1 VRFFTDSDVQA
12 LLTMEQAI
20 RLVRQGFQDLAS
32 GRARN
37 HTRKHL
43 ELPGANALHTMAAG
57 NETYFGAKVYSVNAR
72 GGYHFAVLLFA
83 ADDGRLLG
91 VFEAGALTRLRTGAA
106 SAVATDVLAPPDSET
121 VAILG
126 TGIQARAQLEG
137 LIAVRPVRL
146 ALCWDP
152 DSERRSR
159 FAAECARD
167 FRIQVIASETGES
180 AVRAAGIIVT
190 ATNARTPVLETG
202 WVRPGAHIN
211 AIGANYPAT
220 RELPDGILRKA
231 ALIATDSIGQALE
244 ESGDL
249 ISMGE
254 EGRPKLVE
262 LSDLVAGKA
271 ARPASPQAVTIFK
284 SNGIAIEDVVV
295 AGYVYE
301 AAEKKRPAYS

>member
-1 VRFFTDSDVQA
+1 MRFFSDSEVQA

-20 RLVRQGFQDLAS
+20 RVVRQGFQDLAC

-37 HTRKHL
+37 HARKHL

-57 NETYFGAKVYSVNAR
+57 DGAYFGAKVYSVNPR

-83 ADDGRLLG
+83 AEDGRLLG

-106 SAVATDVLAPPDSET
+106 SAVATDTLAPPGPRT

-137 LIAVRPVRL
+137 LIHVRPVRSV
-146 ALCWDP
+146 LCWDP

-159 FAAECARD
+159 FAAECTRD
-167 FRIQVIASETGES
+167 FRIRVIAAGAAES
-180 AVRAAGIIVT
+180 AVRDADVIVT
-190 ATNARTPVLETG
+190 ATNARTPVLEVG

-211 AIGANYPAT
+211 AIGANYPDT
-220 RELPDGILRKA
+220 RELPDGILQKA

-254 EGRPKLVE
+254 GDRGKLVE
-262 LSDLVAGKA
+262 LSDLVAGKLVRP
-271 ARPASPQAVTIFK
+271 ARPGAVTIFK
-284 SNGIAIEDVVV
+284 SNGIAIEDVL
-295 AGYVYE
+295 AAAYVYQ
-301 AAEKKRPAYS
+301 AAEEKGSYS